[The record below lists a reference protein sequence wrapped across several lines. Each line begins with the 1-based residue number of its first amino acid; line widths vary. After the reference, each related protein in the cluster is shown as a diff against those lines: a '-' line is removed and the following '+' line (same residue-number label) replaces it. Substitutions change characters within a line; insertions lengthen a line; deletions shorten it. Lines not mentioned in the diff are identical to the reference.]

1 MQNQMRN
8 TFLTGIFAVVPIS
21 VTIYIVWK
29 IESITEGMTEYL
41 FNRPGR
47 PIPLIGIIIALAVIY
62 ATGMLISSIIGQWF
76 IRLFDRALSKVP
88 GLNTLYQSW
97 KQIALTPG
105 GTEGTFSKVVLIP
118 SEVGGM
124 QLGFTSG
131 RTIEGHENTWCVFI
145 PNAPNP
151 ITGRL
156 HFLNKSQ
163 CTLLDCSAE
172 EAFKV
177 VISTGNYVP
186 SVVGLAI
193 PKEAVL
199 RQLGEGN

>member
-1 MQNQMRN
+1 MQNKVRN
-8 TFLTGIFAVVPIS
+8 TFLTGALAVIPIA
-21 VTIYIVWK
+21 VTIYIIWK
-29 IESITEGMTEYL
+29 IESLAETMTEYL

-47 PIPLIGIIIALAVIY
+47 PIPFVGILIALAVIY
-62 ATGMLISSIIGQWF
+62 ATGMLISSIVGQWF
-76 IRLFDRALSKVP
+76 IRRFDSLLSRVP
-88 GLNTLYQSW
+88 GLNALYQSW

-131 RTIEGHENTWCVFI
+131 RSIEGHDATWCVFV

-156 HFLNKSQ
+156 HFIHQSKCIVLQ
-163 CTLLDCSAE
+163 CSAE

-177 VISTGNYVP
+177 VLSTGNYVP
-186 SVVGLAI
+186 ASVGEAI
-193 PKEAVL
+193 TMTTHP
-199 RQLGEGN
+199 